1 MPSSAAGHALSST
14 VRRGDIRTAAIN
26 AMIAA
31 VIVREDRVRDAVES
45 ISDRTHRLGFQVY
58 RNESSSERNH
68 EIENRLTFKSPKIS
82 VKYAIIH
89 RLVNRGNRVAIGC
102 HQTALDPTRHQ
113 YYIRPMTNAQE
124 RKAQERQ
131 ARRRRIQEAARTV
144 FTERGYAGASIE
156 LIARAAQ
163 LSVGAIYLYFRSKED
178 LYVSLIEDTL
188 TVFDVEMAQIREQ
201 AEPSNRLRDTWSIL
215 VRWAEKDAEGP
226 RILRLLAQPAIR
238 PQLSDEVVSAVSAGI
253 GRVQDHIGACV
264 ADGIHAGIYRQ
275 VNAREIADLAWS
287 VLLGSLDAAE
297 MHTNIGLGTEV
308 LATRTDRALQL
319 IESALVPSV
328 SGSLRAVA

>member
-1 MPSSAAGHALSST
+1 MGAT
-14 VRRGDIRTAAIN
+14 Y
-26 AMIAA
+26 
-31 VIVREDRVRDAVES
+31 
-45 ISDRTHRLGFQVY
+45 TH
-58 RNESSSERNH
+58 
-68 EIENRLTFKSPKIS
+68 
-82 VKYAIIH
+82 
-89 RLVNRGNRVAIGC
+89 
-102 HQTALDPTRHQ
+102 
-113 YYIRPMTNAQE
+113 MTNAQE

-144 FTERGYAGASIE
+144 FAERGYAGASIE

-188 TVFDVEMAQIREQ
+188 TVFDVEMAQVREQ
-201 AEPSNRLRDTWSIL
+201 AEVRTRLRDTWSIL

-238 PQLSDEVVSAVSAGI
+238 PQLSDEVVTAVSAGI

-287 VLLGSLDAAE
+287 SLLGSLDAAE
-297 MHTNIGLGTEV
+297 MQANLG
-308 LATRTDRALQL
+308 LATEQLALRTDRALAL
-319 IESALVPSV
+319 IETALAPQAAA
-328 SGSLRAVA
+328 GLRAVA

>member
-1 MPSSAAGHALSST
+1 MAL
-14 VRRGDIRTAAIN
+14 
-26 AMIAA
+26 
-31 VIVREDRVRDAVES
+31 DRVR
-45 ISDRTHRLGFQVY
+45 
-58 RNESSSERNH
+58 H
-68 EIENRLTFKSPKIS
+68 E
-82 VKYAIIH
+82 
-89 RLVNRGNRVAIGC
+89 
-102 HQTALDPTRHQ
+102 
-113 YYIRPMTNAQE
+113 YYIGAMTNAQE

-144 FTERGYAGASIE
+144 FAERGYAGASIE

-178 LYVSLIEDTL
+178 LYVSLIEDAL
-188 TVFDVEMAQIREQ
+188 TVFDVEMAQVREQ
-201 AEPSNRLRDTWSIL
+201 IEVSRRLRETWSIL
-215 VRWAEKDAEGP
+215 VRWAEKDPEGP

-238 PQLSDEVVSAVSAGI
+238 PQLSDEVVAAVSAGI

-297 MHTNIGLGTEV
+297 MQGSLGLSTEA
-308 LATRTDRALQL
+308 LAVRTDRALAL
-319 IESALVPSV
+319 IEQALTPQVAAT
-328 SGSLRAVA
+328 LRAVA

>member
-1 MPSSAAGHALSST
+1 
-14 VRRGDIRTAAIN
+14 
-26 AMIAA
+26 
-31 VIVREDRVRDAVES
+31 
-45 ISDRTHRLGFQVY
+45 
-58 RNESSSERNH
+58 
-68 EIENRLTFKSPKIS
+68 
-82 VKYAIIH
+82 
-89 RLVNRGNRVAIGC
+89 
-102 HQTALDPTRHQ
+102 
-113 YYIRPMTNAQE
+113 MTNAQE

-188 TVFDVEMAQIREQ
+188 TVFDVEMAQLREQ
-201 AEPSNRLRDTWSIL
+201 TEVASRLRETWSIL
-215 VRWAEKDAEGP
+215 VRWAEKDPEGP

-238 PQLSDEVVSAVSAGI
+238 PQLSDEVVAAVSAGI
-253 GRVQDHIGACV
+253 SRVQDHIGACV

-275 VNAREIADLAWS
+275 SNAREVADLAWS

-297 MHTNIGLGTEV
+297 MHTNIGIGNDPLT
-308 LATRTDRALQL
+308 TRTDRALQL
-319 IESALVPSV
+319 IESALTPQVA
-328 SGSLRAVA
+328 GSLRAVA

>member
-1 MPSSAAGHALSST
+1 MRATST
-14 VRRGDIRTAAIN
+14 
-26 AMIAA
+26 
-31 VIVREDRVRDAVES
+31 
-45 ISDRTHRLGFQVY
+45 H
-58 RNESSSERNH
+58 
-68 EIENRLTFKSPKIS
+68 
-82 VKYAIIH
+82 
-89 RLVNRGNRVAIGC
+89 
-102 HQTALDPTRHQ
+102 
-113 YYIRPMTNAQE
+113 MTNAQE

-178 LYVSLIEDTL
+178 LYVSLVEDTL
-188 TVFDVEMAQIREQ
+188 TVFDVEMAQVRET
-201 AEPSNRLRDTWSIL
+201 AEVGKRLRETWSIL

-226 RILRLLAQPAIR
+226 RILRLMAQPAIR
-238 PQLSDEVVSAVSAGI
+238 PQLSDEVVATVSAGI
-253 GRVQDHIGACV
+253 ARVQDHIGASV

-297 MHTNIGLGTEV
+297 MHTNLGLPAEP
-308 LATRTDRALQL
+308 LIQRTDRALSL
-319 IESALVPSV
+319 IEQALAPQVAAT
-328 SGSLRAVA
+328 LRAVA

>member
-1 MPSSAAGHALSST
+1 
-14 VRRGDIRTAAIN
+14 
-26 AMIAA
+26 
-31 VIVREDRVRDAVES
+31 
-45 ISDRTHRLGFQVY
+45 
-58 RNESSSERNH
+58 
-68 EIENRLTFKSPKIS
+68 
-82 VKYAIIH
+82 
-89 RLVNRGNRVAIGC
+89 
-102 HQTALDPTRHQ
+102 
-113 YYIRPMTNAQE
+113 MTNAQE

-188 TVFDVEMAQIREQ
+188 TVFDVEMAQLRER
-201 AEPSNRLRDTWSIL
+201 AEVSNRLRETWDVL
-215 VRWAEKDAEGP
+215 VRWAEKDPEGP

-238 PQLSDEVVSAVSAGI
+238 PQLSDEVVTAVSAGI
-253 GRVQDHIGACV
+253 NRVQDHIGACI
-264 ADGIHAGIYRQ
+264 ADGIHAGAYRQ

-297 MHTNIGLGTEV
+297 MHASLGLGSEP

-319 IESALVPSV
+319 IESALTS
-328 SGSLRAVA
+328 SAASSLRAVA